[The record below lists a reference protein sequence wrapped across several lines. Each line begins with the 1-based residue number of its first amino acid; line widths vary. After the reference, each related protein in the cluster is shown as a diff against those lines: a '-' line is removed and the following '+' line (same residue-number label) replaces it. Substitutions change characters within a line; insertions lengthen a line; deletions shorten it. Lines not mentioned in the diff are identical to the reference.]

1 MGSRIGA
8 REMRIADVIRC
19 DCPDCFNRRTE
30 ERARRYQEESE
41 VPNRLYGAEV
51 NEEGEVV

>member
-1 MGSRIGA
+1 
-8 REMRIADVIRC
+8 MRTADIIRC
-19 DCPDCFNRRTE
+19 DCPECFNKRTE